1 MKKVYSFTQSV
12 MNGTVTMETSV
23 ALFATRELAE
33 QTLADIKADNAKRDL
48 GGMRVRYGKVQE
60 TDVYENKEEIPFYQ
74 FKGLGD
80 MKQTEEI
87 KAMIRGMMDQEMENF
102 KEAVSNGEA
111 DETAS
116 PVVYTMLQVLM
127 SKIEAMPKVWHSI
140 DEKADSSKF
149 VVLYDVN
156 GGYMS
161 PPSRCMFGFDSM
173 FINAMNKKHGA
184 NYTMWAYKDDLVPNK
199 EED

>member
-1 MKKVYSFTQSV
+1 
-12 MNGTVTMETSV
+12 
-23 ALFATRELAE
+23 
-33 QTLADIKADNAKRDL
+33 
-48 GGMRVRYGKVQE
+48 
-60 TDVYENKEEIPFYQ
+60 
-74 FKGLGD
+74 

-87 KAMIRGMMDQEMENF
+87 KAMIRGMMAQEMENF

-140 DEKADSSKF
+140 DEKADSNKF
-149 VVLYDVN
+149 VILYDVA

-161 PPSRCMFGFDSM
+161 PPSRCILGFDSM

-184 NYTMWAYKDDLVPNK
+184 NYTMWAYKDDLAPIKQEGV
-199 EED
+199 